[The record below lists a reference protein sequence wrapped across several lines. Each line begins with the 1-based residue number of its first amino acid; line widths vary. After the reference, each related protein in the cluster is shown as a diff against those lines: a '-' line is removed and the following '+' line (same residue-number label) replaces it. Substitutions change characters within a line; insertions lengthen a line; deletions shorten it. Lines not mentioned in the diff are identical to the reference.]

1 MADYTQQVVDA
12 IDDAQDG
19 NTPLPTILTSMSDEM
34 ADYYMDEYEAIY
46 GIDCY

>member
-1 MADYTQQVVDA
+1 MNTNTEQVITA
-12 IDDAQDG
+12 IEEAQEG
-19 NTPLPTILTSMSDEM
+19 NGPLPTILTDMSDEM